1 MERGFN
7 AKQTR
12 HCEEDRR
19 KNTRRRRQNK
29 KQERKRKR
37 EELTKET
44 NDEGNIST
52 EAPCLANEQ
61 MVASGETSSFEMEEL
76 QRLKEENNRLHK
88 HAVYFHCQW
97 KKSEE
102 KAESSGNLKEL
113 DKNHLVI
120 DEEIG
125 EGTFGLCY
133 RATYG
138 TIKVAVKEIKSA
150 SLDRQIVKEAEI
162 LQSLRHP
169 NLPLLLGVCF
179 NKSPYLI
186 VTTYH
191 GFESDVITESTTMHN
206 ALCHHDIVS
215 SNLRSHWLLILRDLS
230 AAISY
235 VHQQGII
242 HNDIK
247 TNNVVVE
254 KHDDNYS
261 AVLIDFG
268 KATATD
274 NGRLTLHSMM
284 RRKKNMKK
292 NTHTWLQS

>member
-44 NDEGNIST
+44 NNEGNIST

-61 MVASGETSSFEMEEL
+61 MVASGETSSFEMKEL

-88 HAVYFHCQW
+88 HAVYFHYQW

-102 KAESSGNLKEL
+102 KAKSSGNLKEL
-113 DKNHLVI
+113 DRNHLVI

-150 SLDRQIVKEAEI
+150 SLDKQMLKNLRYYRACVTPVSLYFSAYVLTKVPTS
-162 LQSLRHP
+162 SLRH
-169 NLPLLLGVCF
+169 
-179 NKSPYLI
+179 
-186 VTTYH
+186 
-191 GFESDVITESTTMHN
+191 TM
-206 ALCHHDIVS
+206 
-215 SNLRSHWLLILRDLS
+215 
-230 AAISY
+230 
-235 VHQQGII
+235 
-242 HNDIK
+242 
-247 TNNVVVE
+247 
-254 KHDDNYS
+254 
-261 AVLIDFG
+261 VL
-268 KATATD
+268 KATLSR
-274 NGRLTLHSMM
+274 NQ
-284 RRKKNMKK
+284 
-292 NTHTWLQS
+292 LQCIMLCAIMIL

>member
-1 MERGFN
+1 MQF
-7 AKQTR
+7 TS
-12 HCEEDRR
+12 
-19 KNTRRRRQNK
+19 T
-29 KQERKRKR
+29 
-37 EELTKET
+37 
-44 NDEGNIST
+44 IS
-52 EAPCLANEQ
+52 
-61 MVASGETSSFEMEEL
+61 G
-76 QRLKEENNRLHK
+76 
-88 HAVYFHCQW
+88 
-97 KKSEE
+97 KSEE
-102 KAESSGNLKEL
+102 KAKSSGNLKEL
-113 DKNHLVI
+113 DRNHLVI
-120 DEEIG
+120 DEGIG

-133 RATYG
+133 RATYE

-150 SLDRQIVKEAEI
+150 SLDRQIVREAEI
-162 LQSLRHP
+162 LQSLRHL

-186 VTTYH
+186 VATYD

-206 ALCHHDIVS
+206 ALCHHNIVS
-215 SNLRSHWLLILRDLS
+215 SNLCPYWLLIFRDLS
-230 AAISY
+230 EAISY

-274 NGRLTLHSMM
+274 NGKTYHPAFNDEE
-284 RRKKNMKK
+284 KKKI
-292 NTHTWLQS
+292 